1 MNTSCGTMAYEI
13 FYAYATTTTT
23 FERISFSIW
32 FLLDFTF
39 AVVTILSTYTPG
51 SRAPVVKRMIIGV
64 LASLAFFWK
73 VADIWPDEREQF
85 TAYWTGLALQFPIGW
100 GSLYLLLSKRD
111 TKGHGLEIW

>member
-1 MNTSCGTMAYEI
+1 MAYEI
-13 FYAYATTTTT
+13 FYAYTTTTT
-23 FERISFSIW
+23 PFERISFSIW

-39 AVVTILSTYTPG
+39 AVITILATRAPG
-51 SRAPVVKRMIIGV
+51 HRSPVVKRMTIGV

-73 VADIWPDEREQF
+73 VANIWPDEREQI

-100 GSLYLLLSKRD
+100 SSLYLLLKKRD